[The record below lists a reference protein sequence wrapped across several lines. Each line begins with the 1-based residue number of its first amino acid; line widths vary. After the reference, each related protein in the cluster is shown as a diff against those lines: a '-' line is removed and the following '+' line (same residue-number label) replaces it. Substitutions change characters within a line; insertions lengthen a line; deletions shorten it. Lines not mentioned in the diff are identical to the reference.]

1 MKPLVAI
8 VYLSY
13 NAVPYLDEVFTS
25 LERLQYPKDRLR
37 LIVVDN
43 ASSDGSA
50 ERIRKEY
57 LPKSQGTLPQMILL
71 PQEKNTG
78 FARGNNIGIE
88 RALLDGCDYVYLLNN
103 DAKLHPEA
111 MDRAVAMAESDPT
124 IGSVQSLL
132 LLWQQPDVIN
142 SSGGMQHFLGLGYAR
157 HNGIPLNQV
166 SMSDGEEIAY
176 ASGAGVLLRAHV
188 LQTVGLLDPFLFL
201 YHEDLELGWRM
212 RLAGYRNVLCASSIA
227 YHHYEFQRSI
237 KKYFWMERNRGLVL
251 CSHGRYSTL
260 ILLAPWLLGLEVTLF
275 ILAIKGGWMKEKLL
289 AWCIWFSPK
298 TWTYLKKKRRDS
310 ALLRTISDRE
320 IVRIWTG
327 AIAYQELPFS
337 RLTKMGDKALS
348 FLWICLKPLIR

>member
-13 NAVPYLDEVFTS
+13 NATPYLQEVFAS
-25 LERLQYPKDRLR
+25 LESLRYPKDRLR

-50 ERIRKEY
+50 ECIRKEY

-103 DAKLHPEA
+103 DAKFHPEA
-111 MDRAVAMAESDPT
+111 IDCAVALAQSDPT

-132 LLWQQPDVIN
+132 LLWQQPNVVN

-157 HNGIPLNQV
+157 HNGVPQDQV
-166 SMSDGEEIAY
+166 SLSDGEEIAY
-176 ASGAGVLLRAHV
+176 ASGAGVLLRARA
-188 LQTVGLLDPFLFL
+188 LQTVGLLDSFLFL

-212 RLAGYRNVLCASSIA
+212 RLAGYRQVLCTSSIA

-251 CSHGRYSTL
+251 CSHCRFSTL
-260 ILLAPWLLGLEVTLF
+260 ILLSPWLLGLEVALF
-275 ILAIKGGWMKEKLL
+275 ILAIKGGWIKEKLL
-289 AWCIWFSPK
+289 AWCTWFSPK
-298 TWTYLKKKRRDS
+298 TWKYLKKKRRDS
-310 ALLRTISDRE
+310 ALLRTVSDQE
-320 IVRIWTG
+320 MVRLWTG
-327 AIAYQELPFS
+327 EIAYQELPLS
-337 RLTKMGDKALS
+337 RWTKMGNKALS
-348 FLWICLKPLIR
+348 FLWTFLKPLIR